1 MHTNLRS
8 FIEQLRKEKQ
18 VVEIKAEV
26 DPYLELAEIHRRVID
41 EQGPALLFTN
51 VKGSRFPVVTNLFG
65 TPKRVEMSVGPRPE
79 KILKKAVHALDKL
92 IPPKLSN
99 LWAERDWLLGI
110 ARSGMNNVSPKKAPV
125 LQVKQD
131 PVNLTEL
138 PVLTCWPE
146 DGGPFVTLPLV
157 YTEHPRTKEHNLG
170 MYRIQVYSEEQT
182 GMHWQIH
189 KGGGFHFYEAE
200 QSEKAL
206 PVTLMLG
213 GPPALVIAAIT
224 ALPEPLPELLYAS
237 FLMGEK
243 LDMVTVEDHAH
254 RIIAEAEFAVCGEV
268 PPILRKPEG
277 PFGDHYGYYSLIHEF
292 PVFDVKAVY
301 HRADAI
307 YPATVVGKPR
317 QEDYFIGEW
326 MQELLAPMFPLL
338 MPGVKS
344 IWTYGEAGFHSLAA
358 AVVRESY
365 FRKALGHAFRILGE
379 GQLSLTKFLIVTDVS
394 VNLRNFKDLLE
405 QVLMRFNPAQDL
417 LIINDTSMDT
427 LDYTGRVF
435 NQGSKAI
442 MLGLGNPVWTLAE
455 EYTGGALPGIL
466 KIEPYCQGCLM
477 ISGESFREVPDLAA
491 EIAAKC
497 KRQLERWPL
506 VVLVDDL
513 NKITDQTSFL
523 WTVFT
528 RFDPAWDIYAD
539 HKVRHNK
546 IQYEGPVI
554 IDARMKPQ
562 YPGEVLPREDI
573 VKKVSARWDELFP
586 PKR

>member
-8 FIEQLRKEKQ
+8 FIEQLKKEKQ
-18 VVEIKAEV
+18 IVEVNARV

-51 VKGSRFPVVTNLFG
+51 VKDSKFPVVTNLFG
-65 TPKRVEMSVGPRPE
+65 TPRRVEMAMGKKTE
-79 KILKKAVHALDKL
+79 QILKQATKALDKL
-92 IPPKLSN
+92 MPPKIKN

-110 ARSGMNNVSPKKAPV
+110 AKAGLKNVDSKKAPV
-125 LQVKQD
+125 LECRQQV
-131 PVNLTEL
+131 VNLREL
-138 PVLTCWPE
+138 PVITSWHE

-157 YTEHPRTKEHNLG
+157 YTEHPRTREHNLG

-189 KGGGFHFYEAE
+189 KGGGFHYHEAE
-200 QSEKAL
+200 SMNKPL
-206 PVTLMLG
+206 PVSLFLG

-224 ALPEPLPELLYAS
+224 ALPEPVPELLYAS

-243 LDMVTVEDHAH
+243 LDLVEIPDHSH
-254 RIIAEAEFAVCGEV
+254 RLIAQAEFAVCGEV
-268 PPILRKPEG
+268 PPVLRSPEG
-277 PFGDHYGYYSLIHEF
+277 PFGDHYGYYSLIHDF
-292 PVFDVKAVY
+292 PVFDVKQVF
-301 HRADAI
+301 HRRDAI

-326 MQELLAPMFPLL
+326 MQDLLAPMFPMI

-344 IWTYGEAGFHSLAA
+344 LWTYGEAGFHSLAA

-365 FRKALGHAFRILGE
+365 FREGLAHAFRILGE
-379 GQLSLTKFLIVTDVS
+379 GQLSLTKFLIVTDAA
-394 VNLRNFKDLLE
+394 VNLKNFKQVME
-405 QVLMRFNPAQDL
+405 NVLMRFNPAEDL
-417 LIINDTSMDT
+417 LILNDTSMDT
-427 LDYTGRVF
+427 LDYTGRTF
-435 NQGSKAI
+435 NRGSKAI
-442 MLGLGNPVWTLAE
+442 MMGLGQPIWNLAS
-455 EYTGGALPGIL
+455 EYTGGQLPGIL
-466 KIEPYCQGCLM
+466 KIEPYCRGCLM
-477 ISGESFREVPDLAA
+477 ISGESFKDVPDLAA
-491 EIAAKC
+491 EIAGKC

-513 NKITDQTSFL
+513 AKIHDQTSFL
-523 WTVFT
+523 WHVFT

-539 HKVRHNK
+539 YKVRHNK

-562 YPGEVLPREDI
+562 YPGEVITREDI
-573 VKKVSARWDELFP
+573 TKKVTDRWKEYFP
-586 PKR
+586 E